1 MTTSTSILAASDR
14 YFMDNEKEERSADA
28 NLLEI
33 IMDLRKQAK
42 NTAIHAKTHSDRVTE
57 GGNWSQ
63 SLSNKVAFHKGTG
76 VTIPLCGNNTCV
88 ASRLRHWH
96 RDCPRGGKQVNDAGA
111 VGAHAFVTEDVEND
125 FHAVQFPST
134 P

>member
-42 NTAIHAKTHSDRVTE
+42 NTAIHAKTHSDRVT
-57 GGNWSQ
+57 
-63 SLSNKVAFHKGTG
+63 
-76 VTIPLCGNNTCV
+76 
-88 ASRLRHWH
+88 
-96 RDCPRGGKQVNDAGA
+96 
-111 VGAHAFVTEDVEND
+111 
-125 FHAVQFPST
+125 
-134 P
+134 